1 MAKKYTYTDF
11 RTGRMIFETVELN
24 YVSPEDVDKK
34 VLAKTG
40 RDPRL
45 ERATIQREIRVV
57 PDKE

>member
-11 RTGRMIFETVELN
+11 KTKRIIFETIQPN

-34 VLAKTG
+34 VLTKTG

-45 ERATIQREIRVV
+45 EKGRIEREIRVV
-57 PDKE
+57 PD